1 MMFRKKWNSMPN
13 LKKKEPTRRL
23 PENHTSHTSKNNRTN
38 NHAISQFNNLGLPAA
53 DRHLPPVQQ
62 RSYIKWDENEDEF
75 ELELCKSVSI
85 RERVKMLETI
95 ARSVSARF

>member
-1 MMFRKKWNSMPN
+1 MPN

-23 PENHTSHTSKNNRTN
+23 PENHPSHTSKNNRTN
-38 NHAISQFNNLGLPAA
+38 NHAINQFNNLGLPAA
-53 DRHLPPVQQ
+53 DRYLPPVQQ

-95 ARSVSARF
+95 ARSVNNCYEKNV